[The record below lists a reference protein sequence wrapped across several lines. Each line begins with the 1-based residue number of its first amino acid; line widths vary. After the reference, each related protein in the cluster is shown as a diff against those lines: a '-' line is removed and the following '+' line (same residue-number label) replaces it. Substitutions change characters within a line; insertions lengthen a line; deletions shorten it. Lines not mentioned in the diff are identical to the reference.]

1 MEGTLK
7 DAIAE
12 KEVALPET
20 AYACRLLSPRQVQAM
35 FGISKRKLYDML
47 ASKGEKKIPSL
58 KLGKARKFRLDK
70 ILWWLEKL
78 ES

>member
-1 MEGTLK
+1 LR
-7 DAIAE
+7 I
-12 KEVALPET
+12 ALPEKEMPLPDN
-20 AYACRLLSPRQVQAM
+20 AYAARLLSGRQISSM
-35 FGISKRKLYDML
+35 LGISKRKLYTMIS
-47 ASKGEKKIPSL
+47 AKGDNKIPSL